1 MPSRWHR
8 GSRRWRPKT
17 TSPRPSG
24 SPAASPSTPNGRNG
38 LWRTLLKNHQ
48 RYYDP
53 CIGRYLSPDPLGLA
67 PNPTRTPTFSTPPPG
82 QTFQAWAMRSSTT
95 AGGGRGRKRRPEE
108 STERTRSTVRTGR
121 NLTPRDSQGR
131 DKGTH
136 FRQARP

>member
-1 MPSRWHR
+1 MPSWWHR

-67 PNPTRTPTFSTPPPG
+67 LQPDPHAYVLNPTTRADLLG
-82 QTFQAWAMRSSTT
+82 LGHALQHN
-95 AGGGRGRKRRPEE
+95 GGRR
-108 STERTRSTVRTGR
+108 
-121 NLTPRDSQGR
+121 
-131 DKGTH
+131 
-136 FRQARP
+136 